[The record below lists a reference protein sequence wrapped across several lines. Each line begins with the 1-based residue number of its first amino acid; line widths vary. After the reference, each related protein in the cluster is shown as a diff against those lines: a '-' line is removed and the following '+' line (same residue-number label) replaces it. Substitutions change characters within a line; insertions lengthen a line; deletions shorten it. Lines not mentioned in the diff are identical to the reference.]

1 MKINKLSAVFIGK
14 RRRASQQIWA
24 SKADV
29 RFKFEFLRL
38 YGYVSRCHG
47 LFADIYRWNASELLA
62 TLETVKN
69 VFALLHV
76 SSIWH
81 LAIGSATFGNG
92 PLYTH
97 RHTQKKMQDNLTKK
111 KQTKQ
116 AMMIWLL
123 LLTPCISHFPF
134 LRDLKMSPVIVDRGN
149 RRAHKKIRCF
159 PFFSFFCL
167 DKMSS
172 PIVIVMLSSQEG
184 SFLYFFLPSCFYF
197 LFCFVFFSPATQ
209 VDSDRKTR
217 VSVHWCKQGSCN
229 A

>member
-1 MKINKLSAVFIGK
+1 MN
-14 RRRASQQIWA
+14 
-24 SKADV
+24 
-29 RFKFEFLRL
+29 
-38 YGYVSRCHG
+38 RCHG

-76 SSIWH
+76 SSIWR
-81 LAIGSATFGNG
+81 LAIDSATFGNG

-97 RHTQKKMQDNLTKK
+97 RHTKENARQLNKKKTNKENKLWWFDYCCWRLVSAIFLFCGTWKCHPLSWIEATAVRTKK
-111 KQTKQ
+111 
-116 AMMIWLL
+116 
-123 LLTPCISHFPF
+123 FGVF
-134 LRDLKMSPVIVDRGN
+134 L
-149 RRAHKKIRCF
+149 
-159 PFFSFFCL
+159 FFFFFFFCL

-229 A
+229 ASYKGYRIATVYV